1 MKLAV
6 FGSRTFDDYELLSSE
21 LADFE
26 NSISEVVSGG
36 SKGADKLA
44 EKWAMSRNIPVK
56 IFEANWKKFGRS
68 AGPQRNRE
76 IAEYSDYCIAF
87 WDYKSKGT
95 GYTINL
101 FQKHEKPIKIV
112 RI

>member
-6 FGSRTFDDYELLSSE
+6 VGSRTFDDYELLSSE

-68 AGPQRNRE
+68 AGSQRNRE
-76 IAEYSDYCIAF
+76 IAEYSDYSIF
-87 WDYKSKGT
+87 L
-95 GYTINL
+95 IPPNL
-101 FQKHEKPIKIV
+101 NIQLEKKKDSYV
-112 RI
+112 TT